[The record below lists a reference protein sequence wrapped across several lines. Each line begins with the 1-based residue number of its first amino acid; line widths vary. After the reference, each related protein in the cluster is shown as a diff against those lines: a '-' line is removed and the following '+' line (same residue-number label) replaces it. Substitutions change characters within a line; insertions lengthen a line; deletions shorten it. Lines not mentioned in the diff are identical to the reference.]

1 MSVKKA
7 IIPCA
12 GFGTRFLPV
21 TKVLPKELLPI
32 VDTPALSYIVDEAV
46 ASGIEEIVIVISP
59 QKEDIRR
66 LFEPNVALNARL
78 EEVGDKESYL
88 LANKS
93 INAKISFVTQETM
106 NGNANAILLCK
117 KFANGE
123 PVAVL
128 FGDDVMY
135 SGSATPVTKQL
146 IDAYEKTGGTIV
158 GCQQTPEDVARRCG
172 VMIVDKPVSD
182 KITKI
187 KGIIEKPQ
195 GEIPSKLVS
204 LGRFILSPDI
214 FDAIEK
220 NARNERR
227 SVSHRSHKFACGDEG
242 RIRLRVRSEKIRH
255 RQQRRLSRSHDR
267 IRTKRRKSQKEF
279 QKIHRKHKGVKR
291 NCFQNETLFVVSAF
305 SVIENADM
313 RL

>member
-78 EEVGDKESYL
+78 EEVDDKESYL

-106 NGNANAILLCK
+106 NGNGNAILLCK
-117 KFANGE
+117 EFANGE

-182 KITKI
+182 KITRI

-204 LGRFILSPDI
+204 LGRFILSPNI

-220 NARNERR
+220 TPE
-227 SVSHRSHKFACGDEG
+227 
-242 RIRLRVRSEKIRH
+242 
-255 RQQRRLSRSHDR
+255 
-267 IRTKRRKSQKEF
+267 TKGEVYLTEA
-279 QKIHRKHKGVKR
+279 INLLAETKGVYACEFEARRYDIGNK
-291 NCFQNETLFVVSAF
+291 EGYLEAT
-305 SVIENADM
+305 IEYALRDENLKKNFKKYIESIKA
-313 RL
+313 

>member
-78 EEVGDKESYL
+78 EEVDDKESYL

-106 NGNANAILLCK
+106 NGNGNAILLCK
-117 KFANGE
+117 EFASGE

-135 SGSATPVTKQL
+135 SGSAMPVTKQL

-220 NARNERR
+220 TPE
-227 SVSHRSHKFACGDEG
+227 
-242 RIRLRVRSEKIRH
+242 
-255 RQQRRLSRSHDR
+255 
-267 IRTKRRKSQKEF
+267 TKGEVYLTEA
-279 QKIHRKHKGVKR
+279 INLLAETKGVYACEFEARRYDIGNK
-291 NCFQNETLFVVSAF
+291 EGYLEAT
-305 SVIENADM
+305 IEYALRDENLKKNFKKYIESIKA
-313 RL
+313 

>member
-66 LFEPNVALNARL
+66 LFEPNVALNERL
-78 EEVGDKESYL
+78 EEVDDKESYL

-220 NARNERR
+220 TPE
-227 SVSHRSHKFACGDEG
+227 
-242 RIRLRVRSEKIRH
+242 
-255 RQQRRLSRSHDR
+255 
-267 IRTKRRKSQKEF
+267 TKGEVYLTEA
-279 QKIHRKHKGVKR
+279 INLLAETKGVYACEFEARRYDIGNK
-291 NCFQNETLFVVSAF
+291 EGYLEAT
-305 SVIENADM
+305 IEYALRDENLKKNFKKYIESIKA
-313 RL
+313 

>member
-78 EEVGDKESYL
+78 EEVDDKESYL
-88 LANKS
+88 LANKP
-93 INAKISFVTQETM
+93 INAKISFATQETM
-106 NGNANAILLCK
+106 NGNGNAILLCK
-117 KFANGE
+117 EFANGE

-135 SGSATPVTKQL
+135 SGRATPVTKQL
-146 IDAYEKTGGTIV
+146 VDAYEKTGGTIV

-220 NARNERR
+220 TPE
-227 SVSHRSHKFACGDEG
+227 
-242 RIRLRVRSEKIRH
+242 
-255 RQQRRLSRSHDR
+255 
-267 IRTKRRKSQKEF
+267 TKGEVYLTEA
-279 QKIHRKHKGVKR
+279 INLLAETKGVYACEFEARRYDIGNK
-291 NCFQNETLFVVSAF
+291 EGYLEAT
-305 SVIENADM
+305 IEYALRDENLKKNFKKYIESIKA
-313 RL
+313 

>member
-78 EEVGDKESYL
+78 EEVDDKESYL

-106 NGNANAILLCK
+106 NGNGNAILLCK

-220 NARNERR
+220 TPE
-227 SVSHRSHKFACGDEG
+227 
-242 RIRLRVRSEKIRH
+242 
-255 RQQRRLSRSHDR
+255 
-267 IRTKRRKSQKEF
+267 TKGEVYLTEA
-279 QKIHRKHKGVKR
+279 INLLAETKGVYACEFEARRYDVGNK
-291 NCFQNETLFVVSAF
+291 EGYLEAT
-305 SVIENADM
+305 IEYALRDENLKKNFKKYIESIKA
-313 RL
+313 

>member
-32 VDTPALSYIVDEAV
+32 VDTPALLYIVDEAV

-78 EEVGDKESYL
+78 EEVDDKESYL

-106 NGNANAILLCK
+106 NGNGNAILLCK

-158 GCQQTPEDVARRCG
+158 GCQQTHEDVARRCG

-220 NARNERR
+220 TPE
-227 SVSHRSHKFACGDEG
+227 
-242 RIRLRVRSEKIRH
+242 
-255 RQQRRLSRSHDR
+255 
-267 IRTKRRKSQKEF
+267 TKGEVYLTEAINLLAKT
-279 QKIHRKHKGVKR
+279 KGVYACEFEARRYDIGNK
-291 NCFQNETLFVVSAF
+291 EGYLEAT
-305 SVIENADM
+305 IEYALRDENLKKNFKKYIESIKA
-313 RL
+313 

>member
-78 EEVGDKESYL
+78 EEVDDKESYL

-106 NGNANAILLCK
+106 NGNGNAILLCK
-117 KFANGE
+117 EFANGE

-135 SGSATPVTKQL
+135 WGSATPVTKQL

-172 VMIVDKPVSD
+172 VMIVDKSVSD

-220 NARNERR
+220 TPE
-227 SVSHRSHKFACGDEG
+227 
-242 RIRLRVRSEKIRH
+242 
-255 RQQRRLSRSHDR
+255 
-267 IRTKRRKSQKEF
+267 TKGEVYLTEA
-279 QKIHRKHKGVKR
+279 INLLAETKGVYACEFEARRYDIGNK
-291 NCFQNETLFVVSAF
+291 EGYLEAT
-305 SVIENADM
+305 IEYALRDENLKKNFKKYIESIKA
-313 RL
+313 

>member
-78 EEVGDKESYL
+78 EEVDDKASYL

-93 INAKISFVTQETM
+93 VNAKISFVTQETM
-106 NGNANAILLCK
+106 NGNGNAILLCK
-117 KFANGE
+117 EFANGE

-220 NARNERR
+220 TPE
-227 SVSHRSHKFACGDEG
+227 
-242 RIRLRVRSEKIRH
+242 
-255 RQQRRLSRSHDR
+255 
-267 IRTKRRKSQKEF
+267 TKGEVYLTEA
-279 QKIHRKHKGVKR
+279 INLLAETKGVYACEFEARRYDIGNK
-291 NCFQNETLFVVSAF
+291 EGYLEAT
-305 SVIENADM
+305 IEYALRDENLKKNFKKYIESIKA
-313 RL
+313 

>member
-32 VDTPALSYIVDEAV
+32 VDKPALSYIVEEAV
-46 ASGIEEIVIVISP
+46 ASGIEEIMIVISP
-59 QKEDIRR
+59 EKEDIKR
-66 LFEPNVALNARL
+66 LFMPNAALNAHL
-78 EEVGDKESYL
+78 EEVGDTRSFA
-88 LANKS
+88 LANEPV
-93 INAKISFVTQETM
+93 NAKISFVTQEIM
-106 NGNANAILLCK
+106 NGNGNAILLCK
-117 KFANGE
+117 EFVAGE
-123 PVAVL
+123 PFVVL

-135 SGSATPVTKQL
+135 VGGGEPVTKQL
-146 IDAYEKTGGTIV
+146 IDAFDKTGGTIV
-158 GCQQTPEDVARRCG
+158 GCQHTPEDVARRCG

-204 LGRFILSPDI
+204 LGRFVLTPDI

-220 NARNERR
+220 TPLTHGEAYLTDAINIVANNKGAYACEFEARRYDIGNKEGFLEATIEYGLR
-227 SVSHRSHKFACGDEG
+227 DEQLKKNFKKYIDG
-242 RIRLRVRSEKIRH
+242 IKSGAIDVR
-255 RQQRRLSRSHDR
+255 
-267 IRTKRRKSQKEF
+267 
-279 QKIHRKHKGVKR
+279 
-291 NCFQNETLFVVSAF
+291 
-305 SVIENADM
+305 
-313 RL
+313 

>member
-78 EEVGDKESYL
+78 EEVDDKESYL

-106 NGNANAILLCK
+106 NGNGNAILLCK

-135 SGSATPVTKQL
+135 SGSTTPVTKQL

-220 NARNERR
+220 TPE
-227 SVSHRSHKFACGDEG
+227 
-242 RIRLRVRSEKIRH
+242 
-255 RQQRRLSRSHDR
+255 
-267 IRTKRRKSQKEF
+267 TKGEVYLTEA
-279 QKIHRKHKGVKR
+279 INLLAETKGVYACEFEARRYDIGNK
-291 NCFQNETLFVVSAF
+291 EGYLEAT
-305 SVIENADM
+305 IEYALRDENLKKNFKKYIESIKA
-313 RL
+313 